1 MEDLNKLSK
10 KELEEIGRE
19 YGIELD
25 RRKSRKS
32 LVEELSEFID
42 DTIIEEET
50 QELREVIADTIIE
63 EETQELREVVQPE
76 IKPESFR
83 SLREAKKYAKKHGGR
98 VVEKGR
104 FYVL

>member
-50 QELREVIADTIIE
+50 QELREV
-63 EETQELREVVQPE
+63 VQPE